1 MSDPKYFTK
10 VFEDDVGITA
20 YFKLFETE
28 EHVQL
33 LNALIRFDWVRTGG
47 MEEEDVKKAIIDF
60 VKKLSMDI

>member
-28 EHVQL
+28 NHVQL
-33 LNALIRFDWVRTGG
+33 MNALIRFDRVRTGG
-47 MEEEDVKKAIIDF
+47 MAEEDVKEAIIDF
-60 VKKLSMDI
+60 AKKLSMDI